1 MVAFEVATEA
11 PTASGF
17 EYGPQQRE
25 ALEAV
30 TRWWCEG
37 NVYDDARLQVFKL
50 FGFAGTGKTS
60 SAKAIVADLGVD
72 YASFAAFTGK
82 AAHVLRQKGCPA
94 TTIHSL
100 IYKPYDK
107 ALEELQ
113 RLRAELA
120 QETDPAQRARLM
132 REIRDEEINLGKPG
146 WVLNQESDLAGSQL
160 LVLDEASMVNAEM
173 ASDLLS
179 FGARIIVLGDPA
191 QLPPVSGAGYF
202 TSGEPDY
209 LLTEVHRTAAEQP
222 TTKIATAVRNAPVG
236 DRLLGVRGMVG
247 DYSGR
252 CGPLSVAAMADYDQV
267 VVGTNRIRWQLI
279 RAIRMHLKRG
289 PAPVAGDR
297 IITLAN
303 SREANVFNGQQFTV
317 LDCRAEGRKYVMR
330 VLDGDFERELIAHQ
344 GGFTNLEGEAVA
356 VKNGRGPIAAATFA
370 QAITCHKSQGSEWP
384 RVLVV
389 DEADV
394 FGSGRYKDAMRDG
407 ASAAQ
412 ALEASYAVAR
422 SWLYTAVTRAQ
433 DQVSIVSKGSLRL
446 T

>member
-1 MVAFEVATEA
+1 MTAAQAVTDYRGPRSGFDYGQQQWQAFERVQA
-11 PTASGF
+11 
-17 EYGPQQRE
+17 
-25 ALEAV
+25 
-30 TRWWCEG
+30 WW
-37 NVYDDARLQVFKL
+37 DDDMADQVFRL

-60 SAKAIVADLGVD
+60 SAKAIVTDLDVD
-72 YASFAAFTGK
+72 AASFAAFTGK

-113 RLRAELA
+113 RLRTELA
-120 QETDPAQRARLM
+120 EEADPSERARLM
-132 REIRDEEINLGKPG
+132 REIREEESNLSKPG
-146 WVLNQESDLAGSQL
+146 WVLNHESDLSGSQL

-173 ASDLLS
+173 AGDLLG

-202 TSGEPDY
+202 TDAPPDF
-209 LLTEVHRTAAEQP
+209 LLTQVHRAAAEHP
-222 TTKIATAVRNAPVG
+222 VTRIATAVRSSAVG
-236 DRLLGVRGMVG
+236 DRLLGVRGLVEC
-247 DYSGR
+247 SGR
-252 CGPLSVAAMADYDQV
+252 CGPLSVGAMADYDQV
-267 VVGTNRIRWQLI
+267 VVGTNRVRWQII
-279 RAIRMHLKRG
+279 RAIRMHLRRP

-317 LDCRAEGRKYVMR
+317 LACKTEGARYVMT
-330 VLDGDFERELIAHQ
+330 VLDGECERELRAHT
-344 GGFTNLEGEAVA
+344 GGFTNLEGEQLAI
-356 VKNGRGPIAAATFA
+356 KNGRGPTAAATFA
-370 QAITCHKSQGSEWP
+370 QAITCHKSQGSEWG

-407 ASAAQ
+407 MDQRTAA
-412 ALEASYAVAR
+412 EASFAVAR

-433 DQVSIVSKGSLRL
+433 DQVSILSKGSLRL

>member
-1 MVAFEVATEA
+1 MVAFEAVAEA
-11 PTASGF
+11 TPTASGF
-17 EYGPQQRE
+17 VYGAQQRE
-25 ALEAV
+25 AFEAV
-30 TRWWCEG
+30 QRWWCGE
-37 NVYDDARLQVFKL
+37 DAWESPIFKL

-60 SAKAIVADLGVD
+60 SAKAIVADLGVED
-72 YASFAAFTGK
+72 ASFAAFTGK
-82 AAHVLRQKGCPA
+82 AAHVLRSKGCPA

-107 ALEELQ
+107 AIEELQ
-113 RLRAELA
+113 RLRIELA
-120 QETDPAQRARLM
+120 DETDPSERARLM

-146 WVLNQESDLAGSQL
+146 WVLNAESDLAGSQL
-160 LVLDEASMVNAEM
+160 LVLDEASMVNADM
-173 ASDLLS
+173 AHDLLS

-236 DRLLGVRGMVG
+236 DRLLGVRGAVG
-247 DYSGR
+247 DSGR

-279 RAIRMHLKRG
+279 RAIRMHLRR
-289 PAPVAGDR
+289 PPMPVAGDR

-317 LDCRAEGRKYVMR
+317 MACKADGKRYVMQ
-330 VLDGDFERELIAHQ
+330 VLDGDFERQLTAHQ
-344 GGFTNLEGEAVA
+344 GGFTNLDGEQAA
-356 VKNGRGPIAAATFA
+356 VKNGRGPVAAATFA

-407 ASAAQ
+407 ASPTQ
-412 ALEASYAVAR
+412 ATEASYAVAR

-433 DQVSIVSKGSLRL
+433 QQVSIVSKGSLRL
-446 T
+446 A